1 MPEDFFMAG
10 PFEKASGGVTQEP
23 AVFLAEW
30 ERTVSG
36 EFAGTFEGG

>member
-10 PFEKASGGVTQEP
+10 PSEKASGGGRRNLRYAWLNGGGRCP
-23 AVFLAEW
+23 
-30 ERTVSG
+30 

>member
-10 PFEKASGGVTQEP
+10 PFEKASGGGVTQEP
-23 AVFLAEW
+23 AVCLAEW

-36 EFAGTFEGG
+36 VCRNI

>member
-10 PFEKASGGVTQEP
+10 PFEKASGGGGVTQEP
-23 AVFLAEW
+23 AVCLAEW

-36 EFAGTFEGG
+36 VCRNI